1 MTALRRP
8 LVAALVL
15 LAAYAALTFV
25 NDTHGFLGTDT
36 GAKVATLEVMA
47 DRGRLD
53 PDVGY
58 WAERWDPDGS
68 LHPLYLTVP
77 KDDRWVQ
84 VTTLPMLYA
93 GYPLYRLGG
102 YRAAL
107 LLPMLGSVGAA
118 LAARALAR
126 RLGDG
131 DGAAA
136 FWIVG
141 LASPLAVYALD
152 FWEHSVGVALVAW
165 AAVLLIDVG
174 RDARWPRGLAAGA
187 LLGAAAALRTEALVY
202 AAVLTAAAGIALL
215 ASRRPARAVAAGLAV
230 VVGLAA
236 LTAGNIA
243 LELATVGS
251 TLRVGRAAGAAS
263 FVPGD
268 TGDSRLDEALVTL
281 ASPMASVTRDAEL
294 FGLLLLAALLG
305 LAVLAARRDRGLPA
319 RAVGALVAAL
329 YVGRLL
335 GGLDFV
341 PGMVAAA
348 PIVAIGTVHG
358 WSTRPLRMVTG
369 AALAA
374 LPLVWAFQFRGGA
387 APQWGGRYILPSAF
401 LLVVSGVVALPRLAR
416 WARIELVALA
426 AAITMLGV
434 AWLAVRSH
442 SVAAAADA
450 LSARSEPV
458 LVSRVAHLGRELG
471 AAYGDKPWLTA
482 LTERDMDEATSVIAN
497 AGFDAFAT
505 VDLAR
510 GGEPPGIDGYRA
522 ARSSTVGFLPDVDLV
537 VVTYVTD

>member
-15 LAAYAALTFV
+15 LAAYSALTFV

-36 GAKVATLEVMA
+36 GAKVATLEVMV

-58 WAERWDPDGS
+58 WAERWDTDGS

-136 FWIVG
+136 LWIVG

-152 FWEHSVGVALVAW
+152 FWEHSVGVALIGW
-165 AAVLLIDVG
+165 AAVLLVDVG
-174 RDARWPRGLAAGA
+174 RDGRWPRGLAAGG

-215 ASRRPARAVAAGLAV
+215 AARRPARAVAAGVAV

-236 LTAGNIA
+236 LTAGNIT
-243 LELATVGS
+243 LEIATVGS

-281 ASPMASVTRDAEL
+281 ASPIASVTRDAEL
-294 FGLLLLAALLG
+294 FGLLLLVALLG
-305 LAVLAARRDRGLPA
+305 SAVLAARRDSGFPG

-348 PIVAIGTVHG
+348 PIVAIGIVHG

-369 AALAA
+369 AAFAA

-387 APQWGGRYILPSAF
+387 APQWGGRYILPSGL
-401 LLVVSGVVALPRLAR
+401 LLVVAGVVALPRLAR
-416 WARIELVALA
+416 WARIEMVALA
-426 AAITMLGV
+426 VAITMLGV

-442 SVAAAADA
+442 SVADAADA
-450 LSARSEPV
+450 LAARSEPV

-505 VDLAR
+505 VDIAR

-522 ARSSTVGFLPDVDLV
+522 AASSTVGFLPDVDLV